1 MDCDLESIVQNSAC
15 YCGFSK
21 EESSAS
27 QIFSLCWW
35 VNHLGPCVV
44 PDPPIATAAT
54 NVAPGSFNANWNA
67 SVGATGYRLDVA
79 TDNAFTTF
87 VAGYNNL
94 DVGLALTS
102 LVTGLTELTPY
113 YYRVRAYNACGTS
126 DNSNTITATTTAWPC
141 GVPSATIRLSGSG
154 DIFGTTD
161 QDYSW
166 DGLNGIGLSD
176 PSYTISDSGTRWELQ
191 LVGSGLWYA
200 SSYVDFPCVWVTV
213 IGGGADPPPTGQYV

>member
-1 MDCDLESIVQNSAC
+1 MDCNPKALLAAAKCYQCLPKNVWQSA
-15 YCGFSK
+15 
-21 EESSAS
+21 
-27 QIFSLCWW
+27 IISLLCEWA
-35 VNHLGPCVV
+35 NNLGPCV
-44 PDPPIATAAT
+44 PPEEPLAIAAT
-54 NVAPGSFNANWNA
+54 NIAPGSFNANWNA
-67 SVGATGYRLDVA
+67 VVGATGYRLDVA
-79 TDNAFTTF
+79 TDNAFTIF

-200 SSYVDFPCVWVTV
+200 SSYADFPCVWVTV